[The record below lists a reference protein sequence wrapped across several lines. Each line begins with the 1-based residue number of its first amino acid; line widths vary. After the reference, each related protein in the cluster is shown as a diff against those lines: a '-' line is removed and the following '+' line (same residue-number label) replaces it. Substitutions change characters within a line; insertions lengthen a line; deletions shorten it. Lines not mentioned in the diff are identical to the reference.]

1 MSSSEITSTAI
12 GTAELLTVER
22 VAALR
27 RIEIFST
34 VPGDKLIAVARLLE
48 EVRVAAG
55 EIVIQRGEL
64 EDWLFIVATGRVRS
78 HIGDRTLAE
87 GGPGEIVGEMAALV
101 PAARAASVTAIEPS
115 LLLMLRRE
123 VFGELL
129 EDQPTIA
136 RAVIESLVRRLQGLA
151 DETARDVG
159 L

>member
-1 MSSSEITSTAI
+1 MSSSEMTASTI
-12 GTAELLTVER
+12 GGTELLTVER

-27 RIEIFST
+27 RIEMFST

-55 EIVIQRGEL
+55 EAVITRGEL
-64 EDWLFIVATGRVRS
+64 EDWLFIVANGRVRS

-87 GGPGEIVGEMAALV
+87 GGPGEIVGELAALV
-101 PAARAASVTAIEPS
+101 PAARAASVTAIESS
-115 LLLMLRRE
+115 LLLRLRRD

-129 EDQPTIA
+129 EDQPAIA

-151 DETARDVG
+151 DETARDAG